1 MKLFTSEGIEF
12 AECNIG
18 VYIPFSKYNT
28 LSQITALTAVFITMT
43 AVWCIVAYYFVNHP
57 LGRRRIA
64 AVDLTRV
71 GEIKL

>member
-12 AECNIG
+12 AESNIG
-18 VYIPFSKYNT
+18 VYIPLFSKYNT

-71 GEIKL
+71 DEI